1 MRRIALL
8 AVLVLFSTQAA
19 EAEYLYKMT
28 MVRAAPGKLLDL
40 IDLFEKRM
48 SVYETSGD
56 EAPLRMRHAQGD
68 QWDLLIMY
76 PIDSFS
82 KYYAPE
88 RVEQRKK
95 AADDSGLSEEEF
107 SRLYYDYTSFHE
119 DMIVKGP
126 PLPDLRKAFA
136 EAGYFHTEMF
146 VALAGKRAELH
157 KEREM
162 ENDYLENLGQRR
174 RFTLVQIEGAP
185 WDIISLAFYRDEQ
198 EFTGRGDATPEQVD
212 AAAKAAGFK
221 GSKYIGPTM
230 RSFVLYH
237 RDTHGGTIK

>member
-1 MRRIALL
+1 MRRIVLL
-8 AVLVLFSTQAA
+8 AVLLLSTQAA

-28 MVRAAPGKLLDL
+28 MVRAAPGKLLEL

-68 QWDLLIMY
+68 QWDLLVMY
-76 PIDSFS
+76 PIESFS
-82 KYYAPE
+82 KYYAPG

-95 AADDSGLSEEEF
+95 AATASGLSEEEF
-107 SRLYYDYTSFHE
+107 SRLYYEYSSFHE

-126 PLPDLRKAFA
+126 PLQDLRKAFA
-136 EAGYFHTEMF
+136 EAGYWHTEMF

-157 KEREM
+157 EEREM
-162 ENDYLENLGQRR
+162 ENAYLKNLGQRT
-174 RFTLVQIEGAP
+174 RFTLVQVEGAP
-185 WDIISLAFYRDEQ
+185 WDIISLAFYRDGQ
-198 EFTGRGDATPEQVD
+198 EFGGRGDASPEQVD
-212 AAAKAAGFK
+212 EAAKAAGFK

>member
-1 MRRIALL
+1 MRRIVLL
-8 AVLVLFSTQAA
+8 AVLLLSTQAA
-19 EAEYLYKMT
+19 QAEYLYKMT
-28 MVRAAPGKLLDL
+28 MVRAAPGKLLEL
-40 IDLFEKRM
+40 IDLFDKRM
-48 SVYETSGD
+48 SLYETSGD

-76 PIDSFS
+76 PIESFS

-95 AADDSGLSEEEF
+95 AAEASGLSEEEF
-107 SRLYYDYTSFHE
+107 RRLYYEHTSFHE

-126 PLPDLRKAFA
+126 PLQDLRKAFA
-136 EAGYFHTEMF
+136 DAGYFHTEMF

-162 ENDYLENLGQRR
+162 ENTYMKNLGQRP
-174 RFTLVQIEGAP
+174 RFTLVQVEGAP
-185 WDIISLAFYRDEQ
+185 WDIISLAFFRDEQ
-198 EFTGRGDATPEQVD
+198 EFTGRGDASPEQVD